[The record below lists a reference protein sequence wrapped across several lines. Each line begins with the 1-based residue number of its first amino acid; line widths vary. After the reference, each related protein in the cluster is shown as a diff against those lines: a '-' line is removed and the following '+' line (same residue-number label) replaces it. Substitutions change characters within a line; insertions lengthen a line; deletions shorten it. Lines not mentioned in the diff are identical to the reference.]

1 MGAKANTLTVSER
14 AKVVV
19 VGAAGRMGRRVVSLL
34 ADHATLTLGR
44 AFDRDDDPEAAIA
57 GSHVVIDFAAPAV
70 SARIAP
76 ICARQGTA
84 YLVASTALTRDDE
97 TALDLA
103 SQSVPVLQAANLSI
117 GVNVLAELV
126 SDAAARL
133 AGFDVEI
140 AEIHHRHKRDAPS
153 GTALAL
159 GAAARRGRPTLKD
172 ALARQGNAVRA
183 DDEMAYA
190 AMRGGDVAGEHTVY
204 FFGEGE
210 RVELT
215 HRATTPD
222 IFARGALIA
231 AAWLI
236 KKPAGRYT
244 MRDVLGFTA
253 R

>member
-1 MGAKANTLTVSER
+1 MER
-14 AKVVV
+14 SKVVV

-34 ADHATLTLGR
+34 EGHATLMLGR

-70 SARIAP
+70 STRIAP

-84 YLVASTALTRDDE
+84 YLLASTALTAEDE
-97 TALDLA
+97 AALDA
-103 SQSVPVLQAANLSI
+103 AAQSVPVLQAANLSI

-126 SDAAARL
+126 ADAAARL

-140 AEIHHRHKRDAPS
+140 SELHHRHKRDAPS

-159 GAAARRGRPTLKD
+159 GAAARRGRPALKD
-172 ALARQGNAVRA
+172 VPGRIGSDVRLQ
-183 DDEMAYA
+183 DELGYA

-210 RVELT
+210 RIELT

-222 IFARGALIA
+222 IFARGALVA
-231 AAWLI
+231 AAWLL

-244 MRDVLGFTA
+244 MRDVLQAA
-253 R
+253 RP

>member
-1 MGAKANTLTVSER
+1 MER
-14 AKVVV
+14 SKVVV

-34 ADHATLTLGR
+34 EGHPTLMLGR

-57 GSHVVIDFAAPAV
+57 GSHVVIDFAAPAA

-84 YLVASTALTRDDE
+84 YLVASTALTPDDE
-97 TALDLA
+97 SALDIA
-103 SQSVPVLQAANLSI
+103 ARDVPVLQAANLSI
-117 GVNVLAELV
+117 GVNVMAELV
-126 SDAAARL
+126 ADAAARL

-140 AEIHHRHKRDAPS
+140 SEIHHRHKRDAPS

-159 GAAARRGRPTLKD
+159 GAAARRGRPALKD
-172 ALARQGNAVRA
+172 TVGRAGNNLRA
-183 DDEMAYA
+183 EGELGYA

-210 RVELT
+210 RIELT

-222 IFARGALIA
+222 IFAHGALVA
-231 AAWLI
+231 AAWLVR
-236 KKPAGRYT
+236 KPAGRYT
-244 MRDVLGFTA
+244 MRDVLQVA
-253 R
+253 RR

>member
-1 MGAKANTLTVSER
+1 MER

-34 ADHATLTLGR
+34 EGHQTLTLGR

-76 ICARQGTA
+76 ICAKQGTA
-84 YLVASTALTRDDE
+84 YLVASTALTPEDE
-97 TALDLA
+97 LALDVA
-103 SQSVPVLQAANLSI
+103 AQNVPVLQAANLSI

-126 SDAAARL
+126 ADAAARL

-140 AEIHHRHKRDAPS
+140 SEIHHRHKRDAPS

-159 GAAARRGRPTLKD
+159 GAAARRGRSGLKD
-172 ALARQGNAVRA
+172 VLGRAGSNVRV
-183 DDEMAYA
+183 DDEVGYA
-190 AMRGGDVAGEHTVY
+190 AMRGGDVAGEHTVH

-210 RVELT
+210 RIELT

-222 IFARGALIA
+222 IFARGALVA
-231 AAWLI
+231 AAWLVRQA
-236 KKPAGRYT
+236 AGRYT
-244 MRDVLGFTA
+244 MRDVLQVA
-253 R
+253 RR